1 MNKRAVIYTRVST
14 DEQAEKGHSL
24 PFQLEECRRYADRMG
39 FQVVKEITDN
49 VSGASLNRPGFAAL
63 EMMITNHEA
72 EVVIAYTSDRLSRN
86 YYDYVPL
93 IGKWQDKNIEL
104 HFVDRGQ
111 SQNDLQGMISDGI
124 FARLAHTERLR
135 ILDRTKNGRIKNKK
149 AKDDKK
155 PVMSGVV
162 PYGYGRVG
170 KARDAEMVIDP
181 IEAEV
186 VKMIFRWY
194 TTNKDGG
201 PLSLRGI
208 ANRLDEMG
216 IKPRSAG
223 FWGPSSVRL
232 IVTNEIYAGRTYYSK
247 TEILKDGRQVFRPK
261 AEWIPIDV
269 PHLALV
275 NRKTYEIALAKTK
288 RNKERAKR
296 NRKHEYLL
304 VGHFFCGSCNL
315 AMYGFQKKKRSKPYY
330 RCASYYHKV
339 VKCGHT
345 VRAIQIE
352 KADQAVWN
360 WLSSLLADKAV
371 LIEGVR
377 SMAQRREEELG
388 PKREQYA
395 YVLKMLDTNAE
406 KIRRL
411 IDELVDFS
419 GNTVKAVIK
428 EKINQMESEQN
439 FLLEEKTRL
448 EKELTELEISPEAE
462 SRITEIAALVRE
474 RLPVATFQG
483 MRDLLELLNVNV
495 IYYHTDQGVK
505 LRVSCEIPGSEDDIV
520 LTSSSRYLPG
530 ESCSSRS
537 KKS

>member
-1 MNKRAVIYTRVST
+1 MNKRAVIYARVST
-14 DEQAEKGHSL
+14 DEQAEKGHGLSY
-24 PFQLEECRRYADRMG
+24 QLEECRRYADRMG
-39 FQVVKEITDN
+39 FQVIKEITDN
-49 VSGASLNRPGFAAL
+49 VSGASLNRSGFIAL

-72 EVVIAYTSDRLSRN
+72 QVVVAYTSDRLSRN

-93 IGKWQDKNIEL
+93 IGKWQDKKVEL

-124 FARLAHTERLR
+124 FAMLAHTERLK
-135 ILDRTKNGRIKNKK
+135 ILDRTRNGRIRK

-155 PVMSGVV
+155 PVMSGIV
-162 PYGYGRVG
+162 PYGYGRIG
-170 KARDAEMVIDP
+170 KARDAEMIIDP
-181 IEAEV
+181 VEAEV

-194 TTNKDGG
+194 TTNEDGG

-208 ANRLDEMG
+208 ANRLDSMG
-216 IKPRSAG
+216 IRPKSAG

-232 IVTNEIYAGRTYYSK
+232 IITNEIYAGRTYYSK
-247 TEILKDGRQVFRPK
+247 TEILKDGRQVSRPK
-261 AEWIPIDV
+261 ADWIPIDV

-275 NRKTYEIALAKTK
+275 NRKTYETALSKTK
-288 RNKERAKR
+288 RNKELSSR

-304 VGHFFCGSCNL
+304 VGHFFCGNCNL

-339 VKCGHT
+339 IKCGHT

-360 WLSSLLADKAV
+360 WLSSLLVDETV

-377 SMAQRREEELG
+377 SMAQRREEELE

-395 YVLKMLDTNAE
+395 YILKMLDTTAE

-411 IDELVDFS
+411 IDELAEFS

-428 EKINQMESEQN
+428 EKISSMESEQN
-439 FLLEEKTRL
+439 FLFEEKARL
-448 EKELTELEISPEAE
+448 EAELTELEINPEFE
-462 SRITEIAALVRE
+462 SRITEIAAAVRE
-474 RLPVATFQG
+474 RLPVATFEG
-483 MRDLLELLNVNV
+483 MRDLLELLKVRV
-495 IYYHTDQGVK
+495 VYYQLDNGVK
-505 LRVSCEIPGSEDDIV
+505 LRVSCEIPGSEEDIMV
-520 LTSSSRYLPG
+520 TFS
-530 ESCSSRS
+530 
-537 KKS
+537 

>member
-1 MNKRAVIYTRVST
+1 MKKRAIIYARVST

-24 PFQLEECRRYADRMG
+24 SLQIEEGRRYADRMG
-39 FQVVKEITDN
+39 FQVIKEIIDN
-49 VSGASLNRPGFAAL
+49 VSGASLNRPGFTAL
-63 EMMITNHEA
+63 EMMITNHEV
-72 EVVIAYTSDRLSRN
+72 EVVIAYTSDRISRN

-124 FARLAHTERLR
+124 FAMLAHTERLR
-135 ILDRTKNGRIKNKK
+135 ILDRTKNGRIKK
-149 AKDDKK
+149 AKDDKR

-170 KARDAEMVIDP
+170 KARDAEMIIDP
-181 IEAEV
+181 LEAEV
-186 VKMIFRWY
+186 VKIIFRWY
-194 TTNKDGG
+194 TTNEDGG

-208 ANRLDEMG
+208 ANRLDSMG
-216 IKPRSAG
+216 IKPRSAD

-247 TEILKDGRQVFRPK
+247 TEILKDGRQVPRPK
-261 AEWIPIDV
+261 TAWIAIDV

-275 NRKTYEIALAKTK
+275 DRKTYKIALANTK
-288 RNKERAKR
+288 RNKERASR

-315 AMYGFQKKKRSKPYY
+315 AMYGFQKKKKSKPYY

-339 VKCGHT
+339 IKCGHT

-360 WLSSLLADKAV
+360 WLSSLLVDETV

-377 SMAQRREEELG
+377 SMAQRREEELV
-388 PKREQYA
+388 PKREQYS
-395 YVLKMLDTNAE
+395 YVVKMLDTYAE

-411 IDELVDFS
+411 IDELADFS
-419 GNTVKAVIK
+419 GTTVKAAIK

-448 EKELTELEISPEAE
+448 EKELAELEISPEAE
-462 SRITEIAALVRE
+462 SQITEIATLIRE
-474 RLPVATFQG
+474 QLPLATFQG
-483 MRDLLELLNVNV
+483 MRDLLELLNVKV
-495 IYYHTDQGVK
+495 VYFYSDQGVK
-505 LRVSCEIPGSEDDIV
+505 LRVSCEIPGSEEDIV
-520 LTSSSRYLPG
+520 LTSS
-530 ESCSSRS
+530 
-537 KKS
+537 